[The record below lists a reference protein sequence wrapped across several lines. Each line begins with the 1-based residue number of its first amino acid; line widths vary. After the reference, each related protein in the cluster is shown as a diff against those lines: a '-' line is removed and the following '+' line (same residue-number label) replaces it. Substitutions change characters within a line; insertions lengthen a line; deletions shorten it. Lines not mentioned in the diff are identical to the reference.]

1 MGDRIQTL
9 EDCIAEVSDRTD
21 ADHLIALGIN
31 SFAAGAIAADYVY
44 KRNLL
49 EDLLDILQGVRAKH
63 YPQDNHEAAELPYI
77 IWETLRSAR
86 PRLETAQRFLDTFG
100 RDIGIVAVRENER
113 MAREMEDPGYSDN
126 AWDNDAQDAI

>member
-1 MGDRIQTL
+1 MNQRHEVIEKVL
-9 EDCIAEVSDRTD
+9 MEVSDRTD

-31 SFAAGAIAADYVY
+31 SFSAGAIAADYVY

-49 EDLLDILQGVRAKH
+49 EDLLDILHGVRAKH

-77 IWETLRSAR
+77 IWETLRTAR
-86 PRLETAQRFLDTFG
+86 PPLKTAQRFLDTFG

-113 MAREMEDPGYSDN
+113 MAREMEDSGYSDN